1 MGGRH
6 SYGSKIDPNEASKR
20 EPENT
25 MVVPRRAAGV
35 GERGANYSS
44 KVNLSPN
51 DKANSSKAA
60 ITTLVVMGW
69 ASNKWKNEG
78 KKDENSVT
86 GNGHGILLFREV
98 DSQNENYSGIMN
110 GHNCV
115 DLDNTQFRS
124 AEKKNVDMQ
133 RLDGDLERKR

>member
-25 MVVPRRAAGV
+25 MVVRRRAAGV
-35 GERGANYSS
+35 GEREANYSS
-44 KVNLSPN
+44 KVNSSPN

-60 ITTLVVMGW
+60 ITILVVMGW

-78 KKDENSVT
+78 KKGE
-86 GNGHGILLFREV
+86 NGHGILLFREV

-124 AEKKNVDMQ
+124 AEKKKTCTCRD
-133 RLDGDLERKR
+133 

>member
-1 MGGRH
+1 MRYMGGRH

-25 MVVPRRAAGV
+25 MVVRRRAAGV
-35 GERGANYSS
+35 GEREANYSS
-44 KVNLSPN
+44 KVNSSPN

-60 ITTLVVMGW
+60 ITILVVMGW

-78 KKDENSVT
+78 KKGE
-86 GNGHGILLFREV
+86 NGHGILLFGEV
-98 DSQNENYSGIMN
+98 DSQNDNYSGIMN
-110 GHNCV
+110 RHNCV

-124 AEKKNVDMQ
+124 AEKKKTWTCRD
-133 RLDGDLERKR
+133 

>member
-25 MVVPRRAAGV
+25 MVVRRRAAGV
-35 GERGANYSS
+35 GEREANYSS
-44 KVNLSPN
+44 KVNSSPN

-60 ITTLVVMGW
+60 ITILVVMGW

-78 KKDENSVT
+78 KKGE
-86 GNGHGILLFREV
+86 NGHGILLFGEV
-98 DSQNENYSGIMN
+98 DSQNDNYSGIMN
-110 GHNCV
+110 RHNCV

-124 AEKKNVDMQ
+124 AEKKKTWTCRD
-133 RLDGDLERKR
+133 